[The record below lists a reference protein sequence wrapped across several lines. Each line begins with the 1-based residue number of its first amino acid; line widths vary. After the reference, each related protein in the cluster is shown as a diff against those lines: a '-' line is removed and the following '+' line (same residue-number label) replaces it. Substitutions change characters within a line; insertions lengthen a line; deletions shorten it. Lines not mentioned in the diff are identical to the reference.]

1 MLVTPEFLEQAESFS
16 YVKKT
21 GGPVYTL
28 SNLLCLTDHKTP
40 TKISLT
46 KPFIS
51 AKESKDLQ
59 EMRDMTLPPHKQL
72 GGL

>member
-28 SNLLCLTDHKTP
+28 ES
-40 TKISLT
+40 
-46 KPFIS
+46 S
-51 AKESKDLQ
+51 AVLD
-59 EMRDMTLPPHKQL
+59 
-72 GGL
+72 